1 MIISINPV
9 TSHLDLVPVAA
20 SLSKTVSED
29 TVSSAS
35 TGLTGAS
42 ESATSGGPASA
53 TSENSSLGGDAD
65 LSAASSGAGA
75 TLGGSSVATELSELG
90 ATSEVA
96 SGAAAGGASAK
107 SSGATAGRAASE
119 GATSSGASSGA
130 TAGVASTA
138 GRLTEPLAGGPASH
152 ASGVGSALTLVG
164 RGGDLLADGSH
175 AVGAL
180 VSGPVGPLATV
191 VPVWVVSAVRVVGV
205 GPEWVATSGEV
216 SAGSVGSGLVTTS
229 VSAIASYVLVAS
241 IEVVTAA
248 DVGVSSESA
257 EGWAPARDS
266 APGVCCALSILASV
280 HWSSLQLR

>member
-1 MIISINPV
+1 VAAVSCPV
-9 TSHLDLVPVAA
+9 VA

-29 TVSSAS
+29 TVSSTS
-35 TGLTGAS
+35 SPLPG
-42 ESATSGGPASA
+42 ATSGGPATSA

-65 LSAASSGAGA
+65 LSAASSGATA
-75 TLGGSSVATELSELG
+75 ERAVGGGPSSVASELSELR
-90 ATSEVA
+90 ATSEVT
-96 SGAAAGGASAK
+96 SGAVAGGASAK
-107 SSGATAGRAASE
+107 SSGAVAGRAASE
-119 GATSSGASSGA
+119 LATSSGASSSA
-130 TAGVASTA
+130 TVGVACTA
-138 GRLTEPLAGGPASH
+138 GRLTEPLAGSPASH
-152 ASGVGSALTLVG
+152 ASGVGSALALVG

-175 AVGAL
+175 AVGA
-180 VSGPVGPLATV
+180 VVGGPVVPLARV

-216 SAGSVGSGLVTTS
+216 STGSGGSGLVATS

-257 EGWAPARDS
+257 VGWAPAS
-266 APGVCCALSILASV
+266 NPAPGVCSLSILASV